1 MRLTT
6 GRISPAGRETL
17 RRQAKDGGKT
27 AGSSRHA
34 RLDPFSLP
42 VRFRAEDAGADGRIR
57 DVELDRDHVVVRRRV
72 SGIAMRLNLPV
83 VDFLGVALRVVAKGR
98 RQTVWVTLEHPD
110 PGLSIPLFHSENTDD
125 VVAEWQSWAGTLQRP
140 LLVTDDNGGLHELLP
155 RLGRL
160 RVGKT
165 SPRRRRRTAMK
176 GRRPS
181 IRWRRRRGIAKDG
194 VHRGE
199 REIIARD

>member
-1 MRLTT
+1 
-6 GRISPAGRETL
+6 L

-27 AGSSRHA
+27 AGSSRRA

-42 VRFRAEDAGADGRIR
+42 VRFRAEDTGADGHTR
-57 DVELDRDHVVVRRRV
+57 DVELDREHVVVCRRV
-72 SGIAMRLNLPV
+72 SGIAMRLNLSV
-83 VDFLGVALRVVAKGR
+83 TDFLGVALRVVHKGR
-98 RQTVWVTLEHPD
+98 RETVWVTLEHSD
-110 PGLSIPLFHSENTDD
+110 PGLSIPLFHCNNTDD
-125 VVAEWQSWAGTLQRP
+125 VVAEWQSWAETLQRP
-140 LLVTDDNGGLHELLP
+140 LLVTDDSGGLHELLP

-165 SPRRRRRTAMK
+165 VPRRRRRTAMK

-181 IRWRRRRGIAKDG
+181 IRWRRRRGAAKDS